1 MALRVGHPLGTNSGY
16 VIGCCLI
23 PLGICGPKNNSR
35 RITYGGNR
43 VCMGDAFS
51 VPFILSWV
59 GDVSLSLCYF
69 DCLGIPRH
77 YVSLVYSNANKN
89 LELLDVGRESWEM
102 HVLSFKIFQNLGFGE
117 K

>member
-1 MALRVGHPLGTNSGY
+1 
-16 VIGCCLI
+16 
-23 PLGICGPKNNSR
+23 
-35 RITYGGNR
+35 
-43 VCMGDAFS
+43 MGDAFS
-51 VPFILSWV
+51 VPLILSWV

-89 LELLDVGRESWEM
+89 VELLDVGRESWEM
-102 HVLSFKIFQNLGFGE
+102 HVLSFKIFQNLGFGQ